1 MSLKELV
8 VGKHT
13 DKDTVH
19 SYIDVYDEYFA
30 SRKSTAAQVLEVG
43 IFQGGSIL
51 LWQQYFTNAEVT
63 GLDMQIHQNIT
74 NLDQERIRKLICNAY
89 THETIAKLSD
99 RKYDVIL
106 DDGPHTIDSM
116 KFIATH
122 YTPLLA
128 DNGILVIED
137 IQDIAWV
144 EPIRAAFPE
153 NVRDKI
159 KVVDRRQVKNR
170 YDDILIILD
179 LSL

>member
-1 MSLKELV
+1 
-8 VGKHT
+8 
-13 DKDTVH
+13 
-19 SYIDVYDEYFA
+19 
-30 SRKSTAAQVLEVG
+30 
-43 IFQGGSIL
+43 
-51 LWQQYFTNAEVT
+51 
-63 GLDMQIHQNIT
+63 MQTHPNIT
-74 NLDQERIRKLICNAY
+74 NINQERIRKLICNAY
-89 THETIAKLSD
+89 THETITKLSD
-99 RKYDVIL
+99 LKYDVIL
-106 DDGPHTIDSM
+106 DDGPH
-116 KFIATH
+116 TH